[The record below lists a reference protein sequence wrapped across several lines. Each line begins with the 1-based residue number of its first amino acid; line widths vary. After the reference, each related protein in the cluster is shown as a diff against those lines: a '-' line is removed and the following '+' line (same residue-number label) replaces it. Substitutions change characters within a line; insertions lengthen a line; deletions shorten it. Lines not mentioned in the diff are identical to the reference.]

1 MREEARGLTE
11 EEKLAMKERL
21 RDEKGEK
28 AVLAK
33 IDEMPEPDRS
43 IARRLHEIIKENA
56 PGLSPRTWYGMP
68 AYANNEGKVIC
79 FFQSASRF
87 KERYAT
93 LGFQH
98 AAKLDEG
105 DMWPTSYA
113 LIKLTGKEEAKIKA
127 LVKKAVS

>member
-1 MREEARGLTE
+1 MVDEVKGFTE

-33 IDEMPEPDRS
+33 IAEMPEPDRYM
-43 IARRLHEIIKENA
+43 ARRLHEIIKESA
-56 PGLSPRTWYGMP
+56 PDLSPRTWYGMP
-68 AYANNEGKVIC
+68 AYANREGKVVC
-79 FFQSASRF
+79 YFQVASRF

-93 LGFQH
+93 FGFQH
-98 AAKLDEG
+98 EARLDDG
-105 DMWPTSYA
+105 NMWPTSFA
-113 LIKLTGKEEAKIKA
+113 LAKLTDKEEARIAA